1 MIFGGRNKMKKVLV
15 TGATGEIGSAIVKE
29 FAQNGYFIYI
39 HYNKS
44 KEKAQKLLEEIKNGE
59 LIWFD
64 ISSKKSIK
72 EALKELSVDVLI
84 NCAGIIRDK
93 LFFFMEDKE
102 WEEVIQINL
111 SGTYYVTKNIATQMI
126 KEKKGSIVN
135 IASVSGLVGN
145 VGQSN
150 YAASKGGMIA
160 FTKSLCIE
168 VARYGIR
175 VNAIAPGLI
184 ESKMIEN
191 VDKNILKLIPAGR
204 LGKASEVA
212 EVAYFLGEKASYIN
226 GEVINVSGGMVR

>member
-1 MIFGGRNKMKKVLV
+1 MMKKVLI
-15 TGATGEIGSAIVKE
+15 TGATGELGGAIAKE
-29 FAQNGYFIYI
+29 FAQNGYFVYL
-39 HYNKS
+39 HYNQNEQKA
-44 KEKAQKLLEEIKNGE
+44 KELLKEVQTGE
-59 LIWFD
+59 LLQFD
-64 ISSKKSIK
+64 ICDKVSIK
-72 EALKELSVDVLI
+72 EALSGLSVDVLV
-84 NCAGIIRDK
+84 NCAGIIKDK
-93 LFFFMEDKE
+93 LFFFMEDEE
-102 WEEVIQINL
+102 WEEVINTNL
-111 SGTYYVTKNIATQMI
+111 NGMYQVTKQILAQMI
-126 KEKKGSIVN
+126 KNKSGSIVN

-175 VNAIAPGLI
+175 VNAIAPGVI

-191 VDKNILKLIPAGR
+191 VDKNILKFIPAGR
-204 LGKASEVA
+204 FGKASEVA

>member
-1 MIFGGRNKMKKVLV
+1 MKKVLV

-102 WEEVIQINL
+102 WEEVIQTNL